1 MSAVVYALPMPECS
15 SCGRFL
21 GHLYDD
27 HIELTKKLTADIA
40 NGGPQGS
47 YIGTISE
54 DDITEFVETYY
65 TWRAEQEAKD
75 KEKAKNLPV
84 FTPLNIVARALIR
97 VKPLED
103 SDLPFGTAREL
114 DGQRTV
120 FEHSICCL
128 RMFQGNPLLSI

>member
-27 HIELTKKLTADIA
+27 HIELTKKLQRDVEEK
-40 NGGPQGS
+40 GGPSGR
-47 YIGTISE
+47 YIGSISGE
-54 DDITEFVETYY
+54 DITDFVMTYY
-65 TWRAEQEAKD
+65 KWRKD
-75 KEKAKNLPV
+75 FDKTHPGFTV
-84 FTPLNIVARALIR
+84 FTPLNIVSRALIA
-97 VKPLED
+97 VKPLEVT
-103 SDLPFGTAREL
+103 DLPFGTAREV

-128 RMFQGNPLLSI
+128 RMFQGNPLLRI

>member
-27 HIELTKKLTADIA
+27 HIELTKKLQKDLDES
-40 NGGPQGS
+40 GGPRGYYVGQVSG
-47 YIGTISE
+47 E
-54 DDITEFVETYY
+54 EITDFVHTYY
-65 TWRAEQEAKD
+65 RWRNVWDQTHPD
-75 KEKAKNLPV
+75 FPV
-84 FTPLNIVARALIR
+84 FNPLNIVSRALIAI
-97 VKPLED
+97 KPLEET
-103 SDLPFGTAREL
+103 DLPFGTAREM

-128 RMFQGNPLLSI
+128 RMFQGNPLLRI

>member
-27 HIELTKKLTADIA
+27 HIELTKKLQEDLS
-40 NGGPQGS
+40 NGGSPSGQYRGAVS
-47 YIGTISE
+47 GE
-54 DDITEFVETYY
+54 DITDFINTYY
-65 TWRAEQEAKD
+65 TWRAEFDKKHKD
-75 KEKAKNLPV
+75 FPV
-84 FTPLNIVARALIR
+84 FTPLNIVSRALIA
-97 VKPLED
+97 VKPLEEE
-103 SDLPFGTAREL
+103 DLPFGTAREE

-128 RMFQGNPLLSI
+128 RMFQGNPLLRI

>member
-27 HIELTKKLTADIA
+27 HIELTKKLQTDID
-40 NGGPQGS
+40 NTGSPQGQ
-47 YIGTISE
+47 YIGTISGE
-54 DDITEFVETYY
+54 DITEFINTYY
-65 TWRAEQEAKD
+65 TWRAEWD
-75 KEKAKNLPV
+75 KTHPGFPV
-84 FTPLNIVARALIR
+84 FTPLNIVSRALIA
-97 VKPLED
+97 VKPLEEK
-103 SDLPFGTAREL
+103 DLPFGTAREE

-128 RMFQGNPLLSI
+128 RMFQGNPLLRI